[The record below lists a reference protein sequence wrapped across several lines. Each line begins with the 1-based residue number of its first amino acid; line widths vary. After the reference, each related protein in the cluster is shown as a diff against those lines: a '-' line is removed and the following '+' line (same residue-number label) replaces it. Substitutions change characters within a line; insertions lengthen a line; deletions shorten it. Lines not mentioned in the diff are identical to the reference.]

1 MVRPLFAAVLS
12 ACLLVPPVRAAEDD
26 HAKAKAVVEKAIKA
40 AGWDK
45 DSATALRTWKDTG
58 KFTGG
63 GMSAPFTGEYAFA
76 APDKYRFTV
85 KLEFNGQKIELTVI
99 ANGDKVQESALGM
112 TRLATDEKL
121 EYVLGQVYQMWVQS
135 LVPLVSDK
143 EFHLKPLPEI
153 KIGDATATGVE
164 VTRKGKPTVKL
175 YFDTKTGLLA
185 KAERTVK
192 NEFDGWKETTSE
204 GYVSGW
210 KDGEGGRKVFSKLR
224 VDTGGKTLMESELSD
239 YKVTD
244 KIDPKLFEIAE
255 KK

>member
-1 MVRPLFAAVLS
+1 MVRPLFVAVLS
-12 ACLLVPPVRAAEDD
+12 MCLFTSSVRAAEDD

-45 DSATALRTWKDTG
+45 DSPTALRTWKDKG

-63 GMSAPFTGEYAFA
+63 GMSAEFTGEYAFA
-76 APDKYRFTV
+76 APDRYRFAV
-85 KLEFNGQKIELTVI
+85 KMEFGGQKIELTVI
-99 ANGDKVQESALGM
+99 ANGDKVQESAFGM
-112 TRLATDEKL
+112 TRLATGEKL
-121 EYVLGQVYQMWVQS
+121 EYVLGQVHQMWVQS

-143 EFHLKPLPEI
+143 EFRLKPLPEI
-153 KIGDATATGVE
+153 KIGDAPATGVE

-192 NEFDGWKETTSE
+192 NEFDGWKETLSE
-204 GYVSGW
+204 GYVGGW
-210 KDGEGGRKVFSKLR
+210 KDGDGGRKVFTKLR
-224 VDTGGKTLMESELSD
+224 VDSGGKTMLESELSG

>member
-1 MVRPLFAAVLS
+1 MVRPLFAALWS
-12 ACLLVPPVRAAEDD
+12 ACLLAPSARAAEDD
-26 HAKAKAVVEKAIKA
+26 HAKAKVVVEKAIKA

-45 DSATALRTWKDTG
+45 DTPTTAHTWKDKG

-63 GMSAPFTGEYAFA
+63 VAADFTGDWAFA
-76 APDKYRFTV
+76 GPDKYRFTV
-85 KLEFNGQKIELTVI
+85 KSAVGEEKFELTVI
-99 ANGDKVQESALGM
+99 ANGDAAWESAFGM
-112 TRLATDEKL
+112 SRMATAERL
-121 EYVLGQVYQMWVQS
+121 EYILGSVYQMWVQS
-135 LVPLVSDK
+135 LIPLVSDK

-153 KIGDATATGVE
+153 KIGEATATGVE

-185 KAERTVK
+185 KVERTVK
-192 NEFDGWKETTSE
+192 SEFDGWKETTSE
-204 GYVSGW
+204 GYVGGW
-210 KDGEGGRKVFSKLR
+210 KDGEGGRKVFTKLR
-224 VDTGGKTLMESELSD
+224 VAKGGKTMLESELSD